1 MPDVDSTKYNYVLL
15 NNSYP
20 IKTLR
25 CIEQEWDCKKLAAA
39 KTAESIAYTRLVDLY
54 NDTDDDDESLDS
66 LDAMYD
72 DTKDRRR
79 RN

>member
-15 NNSYP
+15 DNSYP

-39 KTAESIAYTRLVDLY
+39 KTAELIADARLEDFY
-54 NDTDDDDESLDS
+54 NDKEKYLI
-66 LDAMYD
+66 YCCF
-72 DTKDRRR
+72 
-79 RN
+79 